1 MKSKLIGAHQ
11 NELKRKKLM
20 KARKERKYRIVQKVI
35 IEENKIRLYMSIY
48 SSTLQVMRKSKK
60 IFQ

>member
-1 MKSKLIGAHQ
+1 
-11 NELKRKKLM
+11 M

-48 SSTLQVMRKSKK
+48 SSTLQVMRKYKK

>member
-48 SSTLQVMRKSKK
+48 SSTLQVMRKYKK